1 MQGLRFASLGSGSRG
16 NAMVIEARGTRVLL
30 DCGFGLREL
39 TARLARLDLVLDDFA
54 AILVTHEHTDHSAG
68 VFNCARR
75 HNLSV
80 FLTHGTLAASPSNQS
95 ELTSLCLIDSHLP
108 FTVGE
113 LEIHPFPVPHDARE
127 PVQYIF
133 SDGVHR
139 LGVLTDTGC
148 ITPHIIKILSGCD
161 ALVLECNHDLEML
174 ANSAYH
180 RALKQRIR
188 GRLGHL
194 DNHASATLLAAL
206 DHSHLQ
212 HIVAAHLSEQNNTPQ
227 LARAALAEVLGCSPE
242 WIGVASQ
249 EDGFAWRELISN

>member
-39 TARLARLDLVLDDFA
+39 TARLARLNLSLDDFA
-54 AILVTHEHTDHSAG
+54 AILVTHEHGDHSAG
-68 VFNCARR
+68 VFKCAGR
-75 HNLSV
+75 HKLGI
-80 FLTHGTLAASPSNQS
+80 FLTHGTLLAALRGQS
-95 ELTSLCLIDSHLP
+95 HELSLHLIDSHRP

-127 PVQYIF
+127 PVQYVF
-133 SDGVHR
+133 SDGIHR

-148 ITPHIIKILSGCD
+148 ITPHIINMLTNCD
-161 ALVLECNHDLEML
+161 ALVLECNHDIEML
-174 ANSAYH
+174 DNSSYH
-180 RALKQRIR
+180 RSLKQRIS

-194 DNHASATLLAAL
+194 DNHASASLLARL
-206 DHSHLQ
+206 DHSRLQ
-212 HIVAAHLSEQNNTPQ
+212 HLIAAHLSEQNNTPQ
-227 LARAALAEVLGCSPE
+227 LARAALAEVLGCSAD

-249 EDGFAWRELISN
+249 EHGFAWRELKPR